1 MPERGVLV
9 AMSGISAKGEEWN
22 KDRDGYTLVRN
33 GTGATMVVHP
43 RIPVSTYRIQLN
55 HSCTFRDV
63 VKRVS
68 YLHDLGITDL
78 YCSPYFA
85 SVPGSMHGY
94 DVVDPTVLNPEIG
107 TEEDYGAMVSELH
120 QRGMGQLLD
129 VVPNHMSIALQINR
143 WWQDV
148 LENGPSS
155 TYASFFDIDWAS
167 LKAELRDK
175 VLLPILVDHYGV
187 VLEDQQLHLAYENGR
202 FLIRYY
208 QHCLPI
214 GPKSSARILSHQ
226 LDSLKE
232 KAGAAHSDVLE
243 LESIITALRHLPS
256 RHDRTPESIAELY
269 REKEITRRRL
279 ATLVESS
286 ATIRMFIEEN
296 VHRFNGTKGDP
307 ASFDLLDELLSRQ
320 AYRLC
325 DWRVASEEIN
335 YRRFFDINE
344 LAAIRMENPAVFA
357 ETHTLLLRLVKDG
370 AVSGL
375 RIDHVD
381 GLYDPADYL
390 NKLQEWARKELSATA
405 PTQQP
410 LYVVVE
416 KILAVNEE
424 LPANWPVNGTTGY
437 EFLNWLNALFVD
449 RAAERAFDNMYAR
462 LMGSHEPFEE
472 LTYRCKQLIMQASL
486 SSELNVLGHQLD
498 LLSERGRRSRDFT
511 LNSLTHALKEII
523 ACFPVYRTY
532 MTGEPDGVLTRD
544 RTFVWQAVTKA
555 KRRNPAVSGL
565 VFDFVRNLLLGTST
579 LSDLYREECLKFV
592 TKFQQTTSPV
602 TAKGIEDTAFYRYN
616 RFVSL
621 NEVGSD
627 PQQFGITPELVHRQL
642 QGRRAR
648 WPAALSTTSTHDTKR
663 SEDVRARL
671 NVLSEMPK
679 HWNDHVARWKKANR
693 RFKAE
698 VQGESVPGQNEEYL
712 LYQTLMGAW
721 PLERTDQEDY
731 ARFIERIQAYMIKA
745 AKEAKQHT
753 SWVSPDVEYEDALG
767 AFVAKV
773 LDRSAPN
780 AFLED
785 FLPFQEGIAQVG
797 IYNSLSQLLI
807 KIAAPGVP
815 DFYQGTELWDFS
827 LVDPDNRRPVD
838 FDARA
843 HLLEEMKPACE
854 SGSRPALIRDLL
866 DHRMDGRIK
875 MFVTMEGLRYRRD
888 HSAMFQHGDYVP
900 LDRFGEKR
908 DHIFAFGR
916 LHEGAAVVVAVPRL
930 LTSVLPDGVTTPLG
944 EKVWTNT
951 QVVMPAWK
959 ERTSF
964 RNHFTGEII
973 LTTTSEGKQVAQA
986 GELFNTFP
994 IALLEK
1000 ES

>member
-1 MPERGVLV
+1 MQH
-9 AMSGISAKGEEWN
+9 II
-22 KDRDGYTLVRN
+22 
-33 GTGATMVVHP
+33 HP

-63 VKRVS
+63 AKRVS

-85 SVPGSMHGY
+85 CVPGSMHGY
-94 DVVDPTVLNPEIG
+94 DVVDPTILNPEIG
-107 TEEDYGAMVSELH
+107 AEDDYRAMVSELH
-120 QRGMGQLLD
+120 QYGMGQLLD

-155 TYASFFDIDWAS
+155 IYASFFDIDWAP

-175 VLLPILVDHYGV
+175 VLLPILGDHYGI
-187 VLEDQQLHLAYENGR
+187 VLEDQQLKLAHENGR
-202 FLIRYY
+202 FLIRYHN
-208 QHCLPI
+208 HCLPV
-214 GPKSSARILSHQ
+214 GPKSSAMILSHQ
-226 LDSLKE
+226 LETLKQ
-232 KAGAAHSDVLE
+232 KTDVAHSDVLE

-279 ATLVESS
+279 ATLIERSP
-286 ATIRMFIEEN
+286 TIRTFIDEN
-296 VHRFNGTKGDP
+296 VRRFNGTKGDP
-307 ASFDLLDELLSRQ
+307 GSFDLLDGLLNRQ
-320 AYRLC
+320 AYRLA

-357 ETHTLLLRLVKDG
+357 ETHALLLRLVKDG
-370 AVSGL
+370 AVTGL

-390 NKLQEWARKELSATA
+390 NKLQEWARKELSTA
-405 PTQQP
+405 ALTRQP

-416 KILAVNEE
+416 KILAFNEE

-437 EFLNWLNALFVD
+437 EILRWLNALFVD

-462 LMGSHEPFEE
+462 LIGTHEPFEE

-486 SSELNVLGHQLD
+486 SSELNVLGHQLN
-498 LLSERGRRSRDFT
+498 LLSERDRRSRDFT
-511 LNSLTHALKEII
+511 LNSLTHAIEEII

-532 MTGEPDGVLTRD
+532 MTGDTEGVLMRD
-544 RTFVWQAVTKA
+544 RTFVSQAVTKA

-565 VFDFVRNLLLGTST
+565 VFDLVRDLLLGTSN
-579 LSDLYREECLKFV
+579 LSDIHREECLKFV

-602 TAKGIEDTAFYRYN
+602 TAKGVEDTAFYRYN

-627 PQQFGITPELVHRQL
+627 PQQFGITPDLVHRQL
-642 QGRRAR
+642 KERQAR

-679 HWNDHVARWKKANR
+679 HWNDHVTRWKRVNR
-693 RFKAE
+693 RFKTE
-698 VQGESVPGQNEEYL
+698 VHGETVPGQNEEYL
-712 LYQTLMGAW
+712 LYQSLMGAW
-721 PLERTDQEDY
+721 PLERMNQEGY
-731 ARFIERIQAYMIKA
+731 ARFIDRIQAYMIKA
-745 AKEAKQHT
+745 VKEAKQRT
-753 SWVSPDVEYEDALG
+753 SWVSPDAEYEEALV
-767 AFVAKV
+767 AFVGKV
-773 LDRSAPN
+773 LDQSGPN
-780 AFLED
+780 AFLDD
-785 FLPFQEGIAQVG
+785 FLPFQEEIAQIGV
-797 IYNSLSQLLI
+797 YNSLSQLMI

-843 HLLEEMKPACE
+843 RLVADLKKACE
-854 SGSRPALIRDLL
+854 SGSRPTLIRDLV

-888 HSAMFQHGDYVP
+888 HSKVFQHGDYVP
-900 LDRFGEKR
+900 LDGIGEKR
-908 DHIFAFGR
+908 DYIFAFGR
-916 LHEGAAVVVAVPRL
+916 LHEGETVVVAVPRL
-930 LTSVLPDGVTTPLG
+930 LTSVLPDVVTTPLG

-951 QVVMPAWK
+951 QVIMPAWK

-964 RNHFTGEII
+964 RNHFTGEIL
-973 LTTTSEGKQVAQA
+973 LTTTTEGKQVVQA

-994 IALLEK
+994 VALLEK